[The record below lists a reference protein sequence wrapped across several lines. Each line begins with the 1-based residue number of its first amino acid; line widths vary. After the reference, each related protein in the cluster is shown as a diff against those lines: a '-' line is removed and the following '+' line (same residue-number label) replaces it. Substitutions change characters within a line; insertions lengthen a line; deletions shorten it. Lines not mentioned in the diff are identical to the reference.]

1 VPSSAN
7 TRLCLAREAM
17 PSRLHPGTAMGRDEL
32 AGLVREWITA
42 NDPQGRLSAFDSNHL
57 GKLER
62 GLVRRP
68 SPITRA
74 ALCAVLDASERDL
87 GFVADEEAERVS
99 QALSGRVHTDH
110 QTLTAVADVL
120 ASVRRLEDA
129 TSAADVIGTVQAQRS
144 MVSRLADN
152 SRGDV
157 RGDAVGLLSELE
169 QYLGWLSIPLER
181 WDESKRH
188 LDRASVLAL
197 EADDP
202 ERLAMALSFS
212 AYRNLR
218 RDNLRSAE
226 ALNDA
231 AGRDERV
238 NVGLRTYTR
247 FQRAEVLAR
256 DGLNG
261 DAVKALNDA
270 DRLVNDLPEDSD
282 DLPASAYWYVP
293 SFFHGQKAF
302 VLHALGDDR
311 EAARTAREA
320 IAAMPPSWRESEW
333 ASRRLELTKLDS

>member
-1 VPSSAN
+1 MPSSGN
-7 TRLCLAREAM
+7 DRLRLAREAM
-17 PSRLHPGTAMGRDEL
+17 PSRLHPGTQMGRDEL
-32 AGLVREWITA
+32 AALVREWVTA

-62 GLVRRP
+62 GIVRRP
-68 SPITRA
+68 SPIIRA
-74 ALCAVLDASERDL
+74 ALCAILDASERDL
-87 GFVADEEAERVS
+87 GFVRDKDAERVS
-99 QALSGRVHTDH
+99 QALSGRVHTDRKA
-110 QTLTAVADVL
+110 LAAIGDVL

-129 TSAADVIGTVQAQRS
+129 TSAADVISTVQAQRS
-144 MVSRLADN
+144 MVARLAEN

-157 RGDAVGLLSELE
+157 RAEAVGLLSELE

-181 WDESKRH
+181 WDESRKH

-202 ERLAMALSFS
+202 ERLAMALSFN

-226 ALNDA
+226 ALNAA
-231 AGRDERV
+231 AGRDDRV
-238 NVGLRTYTR
+238 NIGLRTYTE

-256 DGLNG
+256 DGLKSE
-261 DAVKALNDA
+261 AVRTLNDA
-270 DRLVNDLPEDSD
+270 DKLVNQLPEDSD
-282 DLPASAYWYVP
+282 ELPASAYWYVP
-293 SFFHGQKAF
+293 SFFHGQRAF
-302 VLHALGDDR
+302 VLHALGDDK

-320 IAAMPPSWRESEW
+320 IAAMPASWRESEW